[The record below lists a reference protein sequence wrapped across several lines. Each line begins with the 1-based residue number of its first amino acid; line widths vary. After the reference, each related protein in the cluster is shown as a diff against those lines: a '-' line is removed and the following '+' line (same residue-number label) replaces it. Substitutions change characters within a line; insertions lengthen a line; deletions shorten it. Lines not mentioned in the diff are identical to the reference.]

1 MHGVYTFNLQK
12 NLTLS
17 FYIVMWS
24 GIDLKLTI
32 LILPLKRSCGILG
45 AERCDRWGLCKSC
58 YSTRTKPF
66 QAGYPP
72 PPCSS
77 SSTHWLHL
85 SGGMKDR
92 EQRAFYCDFRDC
104 RDPRFNY
111 LHCTF
116 TLNDTTC
123 YHQSNPSADELSR
136 LANTTF
142 ASSDKYY
149 FFGIF

>member
-58 YSTRTKPF
+58 TVLELNHFKLAIPL
-66 QAGYPP
+66 
-72 PPCSS
+72 CSS

-92 EQRAFYCDFRDC
+92 EQRAFNCDFRDC

-142 ASSDKYY
+142 ALSDKYY